1 MAKFISFDVGWGLQ
15 PQGCATFGTKQA
27 DCQTLERIVSL
38 MIVEVPDVIRPQAM
52 KLVKE
57 MAKAVEQRD
66 ADAYQKASVQLAAY
80 LKFLEGTGDEE

>member
-1 MAKFISFDVGWGLQ
+1 
-15 PQGCATFGTKQA
+15 
-27 DCQTLERIVSL
+27 

-80 LKFLEGTGDEE
+80 LKFLEGTGDEA

>member
-1 MAKFISFDVGWGLQ
+1 
-15 PQGCATFGTKQA
+15 
-27 DCQTLERIVSL
+27 
-38 MIVEVPDVIRPQAM
+38 M

-80 LKFLEGTGDEE
+80 LKFSEGTAGDKES